1 MKKSTFSNIKKS
13 KNMENVRMS
22 HERFEKRLD
31 DDFIIVKYPS
41 AKKPWYVCDYYT
53 PSLKVKRIAVFVD
66 E

>member
-1 MKKSTFSNIKKS
+1 MQ
-13 KNMENVRMS
+13 NVRMS
-22 HERFEKRLD
+22 HERFEKELHYCLD
-31 DDFIIVKYPS
+31 IIKYPS

>member
-1 MKKSTFSNIKKS
+1 MK
-13 KNMENVRMS
+13 NVRMS

-41 AKKPWYVCDYYT
+41 AKKPWYVCDYHMLT
-53 PSLKVKRIAVFVD
+53 GKVERIAVFVD

>member
-1 MKKSTFSNIKKS
+1 MQ
-13 KNMENVRMS
+13 NVRMS

-41 AKKPWYVCDYYT
+41 AKKPWYVCDYYMLT
-53 PSLKVKRIAVFVD
+53 GKVKKIAVFVD